1 MANADVANGLKP
13 VRTLTGSPY
22 NGATR
27 RAVHASGDSVAL
39 FIGDLVKLT
48 GAGDS
53 TDNLPV
59 VAQAAAG
66 DSVCGVIVGMEPK
79 YSDLAVHYVE
89 ASTRR
94 IVHVAMDPNLIFEVQ
109 EDSGG
114 GSIAL
119 ASIGLNTDVVVGSGS
134 TTTGISGMELDS
146 SDVATNSSGQLK
158 LLQLAPREDN
168 ALGDNANW
176 EVMIAE
182 HQLRDTVGTDV

>member
-1 MANADVANGLKP
+1 MANADVPNGLKP

-27 RAVHASGDSVAL
+27 RAVHAAGDSVEL
-39 FIGDLVKLT
+39 FVGDLVKLT
-48 GAGDS
+48 GAGDA

-66 DSVCGVIVGMEPK
+66 NSVCGVVVGIEPD
-79 YSDLAVHYVE
+79 YSDLEKHYVV

-109 EDSGG
+109 EDSTG
-114 GSIAL
+114 GSIAV

-134 TTTGISGMELDS
+134 TTTGASAMELDS
-146 SDVATNSSGQLK
+146 SDVGTSAGQLK
-158 LLQLAPREDN
+158 LLQLAQREDN
-168 ALGDNANW
+168 TLGDNASW

>member
-1 MANADVANGLKP
+1 MANADVPNGLKP
-13 VRTLTGSPY
+13 VRTLIGSPY

-27 RAVHASGDSVAL
+27 RAVHAAGDSVAL

-48 GAGDS
+48 GAGDA

-66 DSVCGVIVGMEPK
+66 NSVCGVVVGMEPD
-79 YSDLAVHYVE
+79 YGDLSIHYVA

-94 IVHVAMDPNLIFEVQ
+94 IVYVAMDPNLIFEVQ
-109 EDSGG
+109 EDSTG
-114 GSIAL
+114 GSIAV
-119 ASIGLNTDVVVGSGS
+119 ASIGLNTDVVVGTGS
-134 TTTGISGMELDS
+134 TTTGTSAMELDS
-146 SDVATNSSGQLK
+146 SDVGTSAGQLK
-158 LLQLAPREDN
+158 LLQLAQREDN
-168 ALGDNANW
+168 VLGNYANW

>member
-1 MANADVANGLKP
+1 MANADVPNGLKP

-22 NGATR
+22 NEATR

-48 GAGDS
+48 GAGDA

-66 DSVCGVIVGMEPK
+66 DSVCGVVVGMEPD
-79 YSDLAVHYVE
+79 YGDLSIHYVA

-94 IVHVAMDPNLIFEVQ
+94 IVYVAMDPNLIFEVQ
-109 EDSGG
+109 EDSTG
-114 GSIAL
+114 GSIAV

-146 SDVATNSSGQLK
+146 SDVGTSAGQLK
-158 LLQLAPREDN
+158 LLQLAQREDN
-168 ALGDNANW
+168 ALGDNASW

>member
-1 MANADVANGLKP
+1 MANADVPNGLKP

-27 RAVHASGDSVAL
+27 RAVHAAGDSVEL

-48 GAGDS
+48 GAGDA

-66 DSVCGVIVGMEPK
+66 NSVCGVVVGMEPD
-79 YSDLAVHYVE
+79 YGDLSIHYVA

-94 IVHVAMDPNLIFEVQ
+94 IVYVAMDPNLIFEVQ
-109 EDSGG
+109 EDSTG
-114 GSIAL
+114 GSIAV

-134 TTTGISGMELDS
+134 TTTGISAMELDS
-146 SDVATNSSGQLK
+146 SDVGTSAGQLK
-158 LLQLAPREDN
+158 LLQLAQREDN
-168 ALGDNANW
+168 ALGDNASW

>member
-1 MANADVANGLKP
+1 
-13 VRTLTGSPY
+13 
-22 NGATR
+22 
-27 RAVHASGDSVAL
+27 
-39 FIGDLVKLT
+39 
-48 GAGDS
+48 
-53 TDNLPV
+53 
-59 VAQAAAG
+59 
-66 DSVCGVIVGMEPK
+66 MEPK

-109 EDSGG
+109 EDSTG
-114 GSIAL
+114 GSIAV

-146 SDVATNSSGQLK
+146 SDVATNSNGQLK